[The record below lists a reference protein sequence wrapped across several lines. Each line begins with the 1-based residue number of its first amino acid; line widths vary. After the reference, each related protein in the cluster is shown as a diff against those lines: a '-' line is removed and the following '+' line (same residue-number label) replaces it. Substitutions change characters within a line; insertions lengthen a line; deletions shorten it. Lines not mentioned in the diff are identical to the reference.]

1 MKRAHIAALM
11 LAAAAGLYWF
21 TAKPSPPP
29 SPPQPA
35 AEIDLSSA
43 FTGPTSGEDAAALAA
58 MCDSIADMIEW
69 DGAQAEPLLSTGK
82 SLDQLRT
89 RTRQFQFR
97 GQSLG
102 DRHPKMRQIVG
113 DFLIAHLGSDG
124 GKVTVEQRA
133 VWVSTYR
140 EIARAARHAI
150 AR

>member
-11 LAAAAGLYWF
+11 LVAAAALYWW
-21 TAKPSPPP
+21 AGGRQSPPP
-29 SPPQPA
+29 PPPPA
-35 AEIDLSSA
+35 AEIDLTSA
-43 FTGPTSGEDAAALAA
+43 FSGPTAGEDASSLAA
-58 MCDSIADMIEW
+58 MCEAVADMIEW
-69 DGAQAEPLLSTGK
+69 DGAQPEPLLSTGK
-82 SLDQLRT
+82 ALDQLRT

-113 DFLIAHLGSDG
+113 DFLAAHLGSDG

-133 VWVSTYR
+133 QWVSTYR
-140 EIARAARHAI
+140 EIAKAARHAV